1 MWTGIARIILR
12 YRIALLVVFFGL
24 TVFMAWQAR
33 KVHLSYEY
41 AALLPQTDS
50 TLQEHK
56 AFKKIFG
63 EDANNMI
70 VGFQSNTFFELKQ
83 FNAFLDM
90 CDSLRALHGVE
101 GLLSVGSALKL
112 EGTQIVPYFQNRPQT
127 QAELDSIEF
136 DIRQQKLY
144 EGMMF
149 TDSSNVYAMM
159 ITIPQEILNCPKRE
173 VLIAK
178 IQTIITDFAHK
189 YNVQT
194 HFTGMP
200 YIRTKVSLKLQN
212 ELVMFIALAALV
224 CALIMF
230 AFFRSGKIVLFSMLT
245 VGIGVV
251 FTMGIMGMLGYSISI
266 LNAMLP
272 PLIIVITVPNCVF
285 FLNKYHLEYARHG
298 NQIKALQRVIV
309 KIGNAIFI
317 ANLTTA
323 VGFGA
328 FIVTNSTLLIE
339 FGIVASLGILAA
351 FVASLTLIPI
361 IFSFLAPPNP
371 RNLKHLDAKLINSLV
386 KHITNIVSNHRPKVY
401 ITTVAIMVF
410 AAIGISRLQT
420 TGFMVDDLPQHDTL
434 MIDLKFMEAQFDG
447 ALPFEFMIEA
457 PQKINFMRDKDFL
470 RRLNAF
476 QDSLARHPEMSKPLS
491 ILDVIK
497 FSWQAHNHGDPEYYT
512 LPNSMD
518 VGYQNKMKKIVRSQ
532 TGGGL
537 TMAMID
543 STGAKI
549 RVKVNVKDVGTQR
562 MEILEKAILKDI
574 IEVWG
579 DSTYHVTKTG
589 ASVAFTKKTDTEI
602 DTGTEYVYKITMTG
616 ASVVFSK
623 GTKYIR
629 NSLFTS
635 IGLAFVIIAFIM
647 LFLFR
652 SKRMV
657 GIALLVNVLPQL
669 FTAALMGFLGIPIKP
684 STVLVFSIAFG
695 NVTDDC
701 IHFLA
706 RYRQELRHTNWD
718 IGKSVLLTIRE
729 TNPSMIYTSIILFCG
744 FGIFIFSQFGGT
756 QALGALVAMTV
767 FTAMISNNLLLP
779 SLLLS
784 LEQKMTKKS
793 FGEPLLQIFDEEED
807 IELSELQIAEL
818 QTDENTETDGD
829 A

>member
-1 MWTGIARIILR
+1 MWTGIARFILR
-12 YRIALLVVFFGL
+12 YRIALIVVFAGL
-24 TVFMAWQAR
+24 TVFMAFQAR

-41 AALLPQTDS
+41 AALLPQTD
-50 TLQEHK
+50 TALQEHK

-63 EDANNMI
+63 EDANSLI
-70 VGFQSNTFFELKQ
+70 VGLQSETFFELKQ

-90 CDSLRALHGVE
+90 CDTLRSLPGVE

-127 QAELDSIEF
+127 QAELDSIAF
-136 DIRQQKLY
+136 DIKRQPLY

-149 TDSSNVYAMM
+149 SDSSNVYAMM
-159 ITIPQEILNCPKRE
+159 LTIKQE
-173 VLIAK
+173 VLDCPDREGLIAG
-178 IQTIITDFAHK
+178 IQTIITDFANT

-212 ELVMFIALAALV
+212 ELVMFILLAALV
-224 CALIMF
+224 CAVIIFL
-230 AFFRSGKIVLFSMLT
+230 FFRSFKIVLFSMLT

-251 FTMGIMGMLGYSISI
+251 FTMGIMGMLGYTISI
-266 LNAMLP
+266 LNAMIP

-317 ANLTTA
+317 ANLITA
-323 VGFGA
+323 IGFGA
-328 FIVTNSTLLIE
+328 FIVTESILLIE

-351 FVASLTLIPI
+351 FVASLILIPV

-371 RNLKHLDAKLINSLV
+371 RNLKHLDAKLINFLV
-386 KHITNIVSNHRPKVY
+386 THIINIVSNHRKAVY
-401 ITTVAIMVF
+401 ITTIVVVIF
-410 AAIGISRLQT
+410 ATIGISRLQT
-420 TGFMVDDLPQHDTL
+420 TGYMVDDLPQHDTL
-434 MIDLKFMEAQFDG
+434 MVDLKFMEAQFDG
-447 ALPFEFMIEA
+447 ALPMEFMIEA
-457 PQKINFMRDKDFL
+457 PDKINFMRNKDFL
-470 RRLNAF
+470 RRLDEF
-476 QDSLARHPEMSKPLS
+476 QERLAKHPEISTPLS

-497 FSWQAHNHGDPEYYT
+497 FSWQAHNGGSPEYYS

-518 VGYQNKMKKIVRSQ
+518 IGYQNKMKKIVRSQ
-532 TGGGL
+532 NSGGL
-537 TMAMID
+537 AMAMID
-543 STGAKI
+543 TTGTKI
-549 RVKVNVKDVGTQR
+549 RVKANVKDIGTQR
-562 MEILEKAILKDI
+562 MEALEQAILQDI
-574 IEVWG
+574 HEVWG
-579 DSTYHVTKTG
+579 DS
-589 ASVAFTKKTDTEI
+589 D
-602 DTGTEYVYKITMTG
+602 YKITMTG

-647 LFLFR
+647 LLLFR

-657 GIALLVNVLPQL
+657 GISLLVNVLPQL
-669 FTAALMGFLGIPIKP
+669 ITAALMGFFGIPIKP

-706 RYRQELRHTNWD
+706 RYRQELKHTNWD

-744 FGIFIFSQFGGT
+744 FGMFVFSQFGGT

-767 FTAMISNNLLLP
+767 FMAMISNNLLLP

-784 LEQKMTKKS
+784 LEQRMTKKS
-793 FGEPLLQIFDEEED
+793 FGEPLLLIYDEEED

-818 QTDENTETDGD
+818 QSDTNTTNDEN

>member
-1 MWTGIARIILR
+1 MWIGIARFILR
-12 YRIALLVVFFGL
+12 YRIALLVVFAGL
-24 TVFMAWQAR
+24 TAFMAFQAR

-41 AALLPQTDS
+41 AALLPQTD
-50 TLQEHK
+50 TALQEHQ

-63 EDANNMI
+63 EDANSLI
-70 VGFQSNTFFELKQ
+70 VGLQSETFFKLNQ

-90 CDSLRALHGVE
+90 CDTLRTLPGVE
-101 GLLSVGSALKL
+101 GVLSVGSALKL
-112 EGTQIVPYFQNRPQT
+112 EGTTIVPYFANRPQT
-127 QAELDSIEF
+127 QADLDSTAR

-144 EGMMF
+144 EGLMF
-149 TDSSNVYAMM
+149 TDSSDVYALM
-159 ITIPQEILNCPKRE
+159 ITIKQEVLDCPERE
-173 VLIAK
+173 VLIAD
-178 IQTIITDFAHK
+178 IQSIVTNFAHT

-212 ELVMFIALAALV
+212 ELVMFILLAALV
-224 CALIMF
+224 CAIIIFL
-230 AFFRSGKIVLFSMLT
+230 FFRSLKIVFFSMLT

-272 PLIIVITVPNCVF
+272 PLIIVIAVPNCVF
-285 FLNKYHLEYARHG
+285 FLNKYHIEYARHG

-317 ANLTTA
+317 ANLITA
-323 VGFGA
+323 ISFGA
-328 FIVTNSTLLIE
+328 FIVTDSILLIE

-351 FVASLTLIPI
+351 FVASLVLIPV

-371 RNLKHLDAKLINSLV
+371 RNLKHLDAKFINLLV
-386 KHITNIVSNHRPKVY
+386 KHIINIVSNHRPKVY
-401 ITTVAIMVF
+401 IATGVVVVV
-410 AAIGISRLQT
+410 AAIGITRLQT

-434 MIDLKFMEAQFDG
+434 MVDLKFMENQFDG
-447 ALPFEFMIEA
+447 ALPMEFMIEM
-457 PQKINFMRDKDFL
+457 PDKINFMRDKDFM
-470 RRLNAF
+470 RRLDVF
-476 QDSLARHPEMSKPLS
+476 QEKLASHPELSKPLS
-491 ILDVIK
+491 IIDVIK
-497 FSWQAHNHGDPEYYT
+497 FSWQAHNHGDPEYYS

-518 VGYQNKMKKIVRSQ
+518 IGYQNKMKKIVRSQ
-532 TGGGL
+532 NGSGL
-537 TMAMID
+537 AMAMID

-549 RVKVNVKDVGTQR
+549 RVKANVQDIGTQR
-562 MEILEKAILKDI
+562 MEALEKAIMNDI
-574 IEVWG
+574 LEVWG
-579 DSTYHVTKTG
+579 DSTYQVKKIGT
-589 ASVAFTKKTDTEI
+589 SMVFTQKDE
-602 DTGTEYVYKITMTG
+602 TGTVSETDFVYKITMTG

-647 LFLFR
+647 LWLFR

-657 GIALLVNVLPQL
+657 GIALLVNILPQL
-669 FTAALMGFLGIPIKP
+669 ITAALMGYLGIPIKP

-695 NVTDDC
+695 NVTDDT

-706 RYRQELRHTNWD
+706 RYRQELKHTNWD
-718 IGKSVLLTIRE
+718 IGKSVLITIRE
-729 TNPSMIYTSIILFCG
+729 TNPSMIYTSLILFFG
-744 FGIFIFSQFGGT
+744 FGIFVFSQFGGT
-756 QALGALVAMTV
+756 QALGALVSITV
-767 FTAMISNNLLLP
+767 FMAMISNNLLLP

-784 LEQKMTKKS
+784 LEQRMTKKS
-793 FGEPLLQIFDEEED
+793 FGEPLLLIYDEEED
-807 IELSELQIAEL
+807 IDLSELQIAES
-818 QTDENTETDGD
+818 TSDTNTTNNEN

>member
-41 AALLPQTDS
+41 ASLLPQTDS

-70 VGFQSNTFFELKQ
+70 VGFQSNTFFKLNQ

-101 GLLSVGSALKL
+101 SLLSVGSALKL
-112 EGTQIVPYFQNRPQT
+112 DGTHIVPYFQNRPQT
-127 QAELDSIEF
+127 QAELDSIEI

-149 TDSSNVYAMM
+149 SDSSNVYAMM
-159 ITIPQEILNCPKRE
+159 ITIPQEILNCPDRE
-173 VLIAK
+173 VLIAN
-178 IQTIITDFAHK
+178 IQTIIHSFAHT
-189 YNVQT
+189 YDVQT

-212 ELVMFIALAALV
+212 ELVMFILLAALV
-224 CALIMF
+224 CAVIIFL
-230 AFFRSGKIVLFSMLT
+230 FFRSFKIVFFSMLT

-251 FTMGIMGMLGYSISI
+251 FTLGIMGMLGYSISI

-317 ANLTTA
+317 ANLITA
-323 VGFGA
+323 IGFGA

-371 RNLKHLDAKLINSLV
+371 RNLKHLDAKLINFLIT
-386 KHITNIVSNHRPKVY
+386 HIINIVSNHRKKVY
-401 ITTVAIMVF
+401 ITTIAVVLF

-420 TGFMVDDLPQHDTL
+420 TGYMVDDLPQHDTL

-447 ALPFEFMIEA
+447 ALPLEFMIEA
-457 PQKINFMRDKDFL
+457 PEKINFMRNKDFL
-470 RRLNAF
+470 RRLDLF
-476 QDSLARHPEMSKPLS
+476 QEKLASHPEVSKPFS
-491 ILDVIK
+491 ILDVLK
-497 FSWQAHNHGDPEYYT
+497 FSWQAHNHGNPEYYT

-518 VGYQNKMKKIVRSQ
+518 MGYQNKLKKIMHNQ
-532 TGGGL
+532 KGGGGL
-537 TMAMID
+537 ATTMKDSTDLDSVKPNKRGGGLASAMID
-543 STGAKI
+543 SSGAKI
-549 RVKVNVKDVGTQR
+549 RVKANVKDIGTQR
-562 MEILEKAILKDI
+562 MEALEKAIRQDI
-574 IEVWG
+574 IDVWG
-579 DSTYHVTKTG
+579 DS
-589 ASVAFTKKTDTEI
+589 D
-602 DTGTEYVYKITMTG
+602 YKVQMTG

-635 IGLAFVIIAFIM
+635 IGLAFIIIAFIM
-647 LFLFR
+647 LALFR

-657 GIALLVNVLPQL
+657 GISLLVNVLPQL

-706 RYRQELRHTNWD
+706 RYRQELKRSNWD
-718 IGKSVLLTIRE
+718 IGQSVLLTIRE

-744 FGIFIFSQFGGT
+744 FGIFVFSQFGGT

-767 FTAMISNNLLLP
+767 FMAMISNNLLLP

-784 LEQKMTKKS
+784 LEQRMTNKS
-793 FGEPLLQIFDEEED
+793 FGEPLLLIYDEEED

-818 QTDENTETDGD
+818 QTDENTETNGD

>member
-12 YRIALLVVFFGL
+12 YRIALLVIFLGL
-24 TVFMAWQAR
+24 TVFMGWQAR

-50 TLQEHK
+50 ALQEHK

-90 CDSLRALHGVE
+90 CDTLRTLPGVE

-112 EGTQIVPYFQNRPQT
+112 EGTQIVPYFANRPQT
-127 QAELDSIEF
+127 QAELDSIQF

-149 TDSSNVYAMM
+149 TDSTHVYAMM
-159 ITIPQEILNCPKRE
+159 ITITQKILDCSDRE
-173 VLIAK
+173 ALIDS
-178 IQTIITDFAHK
+178 IQSIIHNYSQQ
-189 YNVQT
+189 YNVDT

-200 YIRTKVSLKLQN
+200 YIRTKVSLKLQS
-212 ELVMFIALAALV
+212 ELVMFILLAALV
-224 CALIMF
+224 CAIIIFL
-230 AFFRSGKIVLFSMLT
+230 FFRSFKIVFFSMLT
-245 VGIGVV
+245 VGVGVV

-272 PLIIVITVPNCVF
+272 PLIIVIAVPNCVF

-317 ANLTTA
+317 ANLITA
-323 VGFGA
+323 IGFGA
-328 FIVTNSTLLIE
+328 FIVTDSILLIE

-371 RNLKHLDAKLINSLV
+371 RNLKHLDAKFINFLV
-386 KHITNIVSNHRPKVY
+386 KHIITIVSNHRTTVY
-401 ITTVAIMVF
+401 IATIVIVVF
-410 AAIGISRLQT
+410 AAVGISRLQT
-420 TGFMVDDLPQHDTL
+420 TGYMVDDLPQHDTL
-434 MIDLKFMEAQFDG
+434 MIDLKFMEAEFNG
-447 ALPFEFMIEA
+447 ALPMEFMVEA
-457 PQKINFMRDKDFL
+457 PEKINFMRNKDFL
-470 RRLNAF
+470 RRLDLF
-476 QDSLARHPEMSKPLS
+476 QERLASHPEVSKPLS

-497 FSWQAHNHGDPEYYT
+497 FSWQAHNHGDPDYYT

-532 TGGGL
+532 NGGGL
-537 TMAMID
+537 AMAMID
-543 STGAKI
+543 STGAKVRI
-549 RVKVNVKDVGTQR
+549 KTNVQDIGTQR
-562 MEILEKAILKDI
+562 MEILEEAIRQDI
-574 IEVWG
+574 VDVWG
-579 DSTYHVTKTG
+579 DS
-589 ASVAFTKKTDTEI
+589 D
-602 DTGTEYVYKITMTG
+602 YKVQLTG

-629 NSLFTS
+629 NSLFSS

-647 LFLFR
+647 LLLFR

-657 GIALLVNVLPQL
+657 GISLLVNVLPQMI
-669 FTAALMGFLGIPIKP
+669 TAALMGYLGIPIKP

-695 NVTDDC
+695 NATDDC

-706 RYRQELRHTNWD
+706 RYRQELKHTNWD

-744 FGIFIFSQFGGT
+744 FGIFTFSQFGGT
-756 QALGALVAMTV
+756 QALGALVAMTL
-767 FTAMISNNLLLP
+767 FMAMISNNLLLP

-793 FGEPLLQIFDEEED
+793 FGEPLLQIFDEEDD
-807 IELSELQIAEL
+807 IELAELQIAEL
-818 QTDENTETDGD
+818 QNDENTENNGD